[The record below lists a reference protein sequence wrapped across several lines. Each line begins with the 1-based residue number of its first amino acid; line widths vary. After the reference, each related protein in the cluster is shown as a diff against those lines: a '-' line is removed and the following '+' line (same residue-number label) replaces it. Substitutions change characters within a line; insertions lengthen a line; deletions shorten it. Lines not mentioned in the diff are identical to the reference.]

1 MNKYLFSL
9 RSLLLFLC
17 CCACGIAVL
26 SGQNQT
32 LRKPLGNTSP
42 LISSLLYQKA
52 VLYAQTNRLAEA
64 IELFSLVE
72 QMEGPSLL
80 VGYQKYT
87 AYLHNDDLDRA
98 QTTIRELYAKY
109 PLNREVV
116 LAYISMLRYT
126 GETGQERTILQN
138 YLKQNPTDLQMLF
151 LQASYQTE
159 NKQYAE
165 AKKTL
170 QNVHTEN
177 LDQEMLERY
186 YGILIEIAYAEQ
198 DYQSALAYGEKL
210 IETTPAD
217 PSTLM
222 RHIILLTMNKQT
234 EKANQALVTLGHLI
248 PSNSLEYVHFYSEI
262 MKERKEIDRLLEIQL
277 SYFADKTE
285 ITRQEIE
292 NIVIPTTA
300 YLHNN
305 PTNDPKAVPL
315 FERLVYLLPNEEFP
329 LEALYEQISRNEGT
343 ESAHSKILLYTQSPH
358 HAVAAY
364 EFLLSIASDEQEF
377 NQLLAQAVQQC
388 PTHFPFIAFYT
399 TLLAQKQGN
408 TTQAISRLEKFIH
421 TQEVNVRDKA
431 SAALHIADIYYYLE
445 HDKTKAEKWYRQ
457 AFEYDENNPLLLNN
471 YAYFLCKEIPQ
482 EVDKAVRMAS
492 RAVDLSPNSANVCD
506 TYGGALFLQKN
517 FLMAEIFFRKA
528 VEISLEK
535 KAPRA
540 NYYENWGDALFMN
553 QKIDEAIAQW
563 NKAYELAP
571 SEKLKNKIEHRRLE

>member
-9 RSLLLFLC
+9 RPLLLFLC
-17 CCACGIAVL
+17 CCAYGIAIL
-26 SGQNQT
+26 SGQDQT

-52 VLYAQTNRLAEA
+52 VLYAQTDRLAEA
-64 IELFSLVE
+64 IELFSLIE
-72 QMEGPSLL
+72 QIEGPSLL
-80 VGYQKYT
+80 IGYQKYT
-87 AYLHNDDLDRA
+87 AYLHNDDLNQA
-98 QTTIRELYAKY
+98 QTTIRELYTKY

-126 GETGQERTILQN
+126 GEIGQECTILQN
-138 YLKQNPTDLQMLF
+138 YLKQNPTDLQMRF

-170 QNVHTEN
+170 QSIHTEN

-198 DYQSALAYGEKL
+198 DYQSALTYGEKL
-210 IETTPAD
+210 IETTSAD

-234 EKANQALVTLGHLI
+234 EKADQALVTLGHLI

-277 SYFADKTE
+277 SYFVDKTE

-292 NIVIPTTA
+292 NIVIPTTV

-305 PTNDPKAVPL
+305 PTNNPKAILL

-343 ESAHSKILLYTQSPH
+343 EPAHSKILLYTQSPL

-377 NQLLAQAVQQC
+377 NQLLGQAAQQC

-431 SAALHIADIYYYLE
+431 SAALHIADICYYLE

-471 YAYFLCKEIPQ
+471 YAYFLCKERPQ

-506 TYGGALFLQKN
+506 TYGSALFLQKN

-563 NKAYELAP
+563 SKAYELTP